1 MFVSDQVNPE
11 GLFAVNMTKNGEK
24 VQVLVDNQIPCT
36 EGQSGQPMFSS
47 ANENELWVLILE
59 KAWAKLH
66 GSYER
71 IIGGQAHQTLRDLT
85 GAPGFEYETSEEDA
99 WDKILDAEKKDFIM
113 AAGVPAEDAEKLK
126 AIGLVGGHSYGLIAA
141 RTVKNKDGDKVNI
154 VNLRNPWGSFEW
166 KGDWGDTSDCWTP
179 ELKKEVNLVEDAD
192 DGTFWMSFDDFK
204 QHFSRVQICKYKNGY
219 QFHSFKGNYQDSGYY
234 LFKIDVTSKCEQTF
248 AVSQKDERCYAR
260 NTNHEYSNCRVI
272 LVKSKNNKDLSSGL
286 EFIRGTKGLQER
298 DTYLECGELNKGV
311 YFLYVQMDWFE
322 AATPDLDSCIN
333 VNCYGKGVTLFRGD
347 FAKRIA
353 DDKLYS
359 KQKVLELAFKSKA
372 EKGMADIDKT
382 DLADKKAPLITKY
395 TCTKAPEGYNFV
407 IIKNQD
413 KEQKYKECVEYT
425 TFEGLSFIDKP
436 DESKYELTI
445 GPGETKIVIMESKV
459 QGFSSAASMTTQ
471 IFHGDTALT
480 EMCKAEGDKA

>member
-1 MFVSDQVNPE
+1 
-11 GLFAVNMTKNGEK
+11 
-24 VQVLVDNQIPCT
+24 
-36 EGQSGQPMFSS
+36 
-47 ANENELWVLILE
+47 
-59 KAWAKLH
+59 
-66 GSYER
+66 
-71 IIGGQAHQTLRDLT
+71 
-85 GAPGFEYETSEEDA
+85 
-99 WDKILDAEKKDFIM
+99 
-113 AAGVPAEDAEKLK
+113 
-126 AIGLVGGHSYGLIAA
+126 
-141 RTVKNKDGDKVNI
+141 
-154 VNLRNPWGSFEW
+154 
-166 KGDWGDTSDCWTP
+166 
-179 ELKKEVNLVEDAD
+179 
-192 DGTFWMSFDDFK
+192 
-204 QHFSRVQICKYKNGY
+204 
-219 QFHSFKGNYQDSGYY
+219 
-234 LFKIDVTSKCEQTF
+234 
-248 AVSQKDERCYAR
+248 
-260 NTNHEYSNCRVI
+260 
-272 LVKSKNNKDLSSGL
+272 
-286 EFIRGTKGLQER
+286 
-298 DTYLECGELNKGV
+298 
-311 YFLYVQMDWFE
+311 MDWFE